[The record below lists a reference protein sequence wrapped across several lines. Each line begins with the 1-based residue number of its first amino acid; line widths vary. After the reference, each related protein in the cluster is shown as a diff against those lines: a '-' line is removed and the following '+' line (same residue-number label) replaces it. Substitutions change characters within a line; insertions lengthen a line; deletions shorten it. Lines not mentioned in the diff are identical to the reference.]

1 MLTLTRSPVHSDPEI
16 CGGTLVFRGTRVFA
30 QTLLDYMVSGD
41 GMEDFLEDFPS
52 VARED
57 ACDFLK
63 LTYEKD
69 HS

>member
-1 MLTLTRSPVHSDPEI
+1 MLTLKHSPVHSDPEI

-41 GMEDFLEDFPS
+41 GMEEFLTDFPS
-52 VARED
+52 VSRED
-57 ACDFLK
+57 ACGFLK
-63 LTYEKD
+63 QTYEEN

>member
-1 MLTLTRSPVHSDPEI
+1 MLTLKHSPVHSDPEI

-41 GMEDFLEDFPS
+41 GMEEFLTDFPS

-57 ACDFLK
+57 ACGFLK
-63 LTYEKD
+63 QTYEEN

>member
-1 MLTLTRSPVHSDPEI
+1 MLTLNHSPVHSDPEI

-30 QTLLDYMVSGD
+30 QTLLDYMVD
-41 GMEDFLEDFPS
+41 GEGLENFLVDFPS
-52 VARED
+52 VDRED
-57 ACDFLK
+57 ACEFLK

>member
-1 MLTLTRSPVHSDPEI
+1 MVTLKHRQVHSDPEI

-41 GMEDFLEDFPS
+41 GMENSLPNFPS
-52 VARED
+52 VTRED
-57 ACDFLK
+57 ACEFLK
-63 LTYEKD
+63 LTYEED

>member
-1 MLTLTRSPVHSDPEI
+1 MVTLKHSQVHSDPEI

-41 GMEDFLEDFPS
+41 GMENPLPNFPS
-52 VARED
+52 VTRED
-57 ACDFLK
+57 ACEFLK
-63 LTYEKD
+63 LTYEED